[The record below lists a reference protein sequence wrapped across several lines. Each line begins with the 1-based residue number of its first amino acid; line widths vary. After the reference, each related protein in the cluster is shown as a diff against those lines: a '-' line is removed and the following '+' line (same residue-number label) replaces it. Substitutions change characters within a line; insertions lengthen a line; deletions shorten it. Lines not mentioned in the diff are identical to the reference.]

1 MIKIYSTPYCSVC
14 GQLKNYLTERNIE
27 FENIDVST
35 DEKGREE
42 MINKS
47 NSMSVPVI
55 DIDGDI
61 ILGFDLIKIKE
72 KLRL

>member
-1 MIKIYSTPYCSVC
+1 VC